1 MITRELIIETASK
14 SFIVNGVKSVTID
27 KIVKE
32 LHTSKRTLY
41 THFKDKVE
49 LLGACLEDYN
59 KKVKAENEAIIE
71 SADNVIEAMAKLH
84 HQIVR
89 RSYEVNPNF
98 FQDVQAFYPT
108 VLNDS
113 YRNTGKYAHAQLI
126 KLATWGIEEGIFRSD
141 LDIEVVG
148 QTVLVM
154 QKLLK
159 DKTKF
164 PISEFSIERLTFG
177 TLVPYLRGNCT
188 LKGREILEIQ
198 EELFKVSI

>member
-14 SFIVNGVKSVTID
+14 SFLVNGVKSVTID

-41 THFKDKVE
+41 SHFKDKVE

-59 KKVKAENEAIIE
+59 QKVKSENEAIIE

-84 HQIVR
+84 QQIVR
-89 RSYEVNPNF
+89 RSYTVNPSF
-98 FQDVQAFYPT
+98 FRDVQAFYPT

-113 YRNTGKYAHAQLI
+113 YKNTGKYAHSQLI
-126 KLATWGIEEGIFRSD
+126 KLATWGIEDGIFNND

-148 QTVLVM
+148 QTVMVM
-154 QKLLK
+154 QKLIK
-159 DKTKF
+159 DKSKF
-164 PISEFSIERLTFG
+164 PTSEFSIERLTFG
-177 TLVPYLRGNCT
+177 TLVPYLRGLCT
-188 LKGREILEIQ
+188 LKGTQILKIQ